1 MIRKQLVL
9 SIFLALGVTQAGV
22 QAAPATV
29 SEQQLPDF
37 TYQGRLEE
45 SGLPASGSY
54 DFTFTLW
61 DSLSG
66 GSQIGSMISEFDYP
80 VVNGVFT
87 VDLFFPGAFAGEQRY
102 LEVTVNG
109 TVLPR
114 QPVAT
119 TPVAQ
124 YAMNG
129 VEGPQGPAGPAGPAG
144 ADGAQGEQGPAGPK
158 GDKGDTGDTGLQGP
172 VGPQGEQGLTG
183 AQGEQGPQGPAG
195 SVSTIAI
202 VPGTPVTDTNF
213 NAGETLTGTAT
224 CSGAT
229 PRLVGGG
236 VQSNQQQGYQIS
248 QSYPSSATTWTA
260 TAVSFS
266 NNTPSTTI
274 TVYAICIPNP

>member
-129 VEGPQGPAGPAGPAG
+129 VEGPQGPAGPAG